1 MSKKRYIDTRFW
13 NDNFI
18 VELDPIE
25 RYLFLYLL
33 TNEHTNIS
41 GVYELP
47 RRVMAFETG
56 LDKEMLDKMLPRFEP
71 KVLYVDGWI
80 CLVNFLKHQAT
91 SNIKIRAGIEENI
104 RGVPQ
109 KVIDKMV
116 KHGYPIDRTS
126 RAIIYSNSN
135 RDSNSNTNPNSSGDK
150 KPFFSGEPLYQK
162 KNGRWRVMH
171 GANDFTDFSDD
182 PEDWKKVEWR

>member
-56 LDKEMLDKMLPRFEP
+56 LDKEMLDKMLSRFEP

-80 CLVNFLKHQAT
+80 CLTNFLKHQST
-91 SNIKIRAGIEENI
+91 SSIKIRTGIEENI
-104 RGVPQ
+104 KDVPQ
-109 KVIDKMV
+109 KIIDKMV
-116 KHGYPIDRTS
+116 EYGYPIDRVS
-126 RAIIYSNSN
+126 RAIIYSN
-135 RDSNSNTNPNSSGDK
+135 RDSNSNTNKNRDTSSFKK
-150 KPFFSGEPLYQK
+150 KPYFRGEEMRK
-162 KNGRWRVMH
+162 KGGRWFVIPKEG
-171 GANDFTDFSDD
+171 GAWLEFAGKES
-182 PEDWKKVEWR
+182 EIEWK